1 MKSSIAI
8 AALVATAIGLG
19 AAATAFAQD
28 ATSSSAPPT
37 INGDAAAPPA
47 PGAMPPG
54 AGMMPARAM
63 MPHRAM
69 GPGELLLLACSPQG
83 TEALDG
89 ALLHLSYRLDLTADQ
104 KPLFQ
109 TFHDKAMADEST
121 FSDACKSNAP
131 AVADNGAKPD
141 FLDRLKGRLAV
152 DQARITALNDVL
164 PSFEALYATLSDTQ
178 KAALLPHRHMGMM
191 PWQHG
196 WKHNGGDGQQDGSGN
211 GSPA

>member
-19 AAATAFAQD
+19 AAASAFAQD
-28 ATSSSAPPT
+28 ATDSSSASAPPT
-37 INGDAAAPPA
+37 VNGDAAAPTA

-54 AGMMPARAM
+54 GMMPARAM

-69 GPGELLLLACSPQG
+69 GPGALLVLACSSEG
-83 TEALDG
+83 TEALDA

-121 FSDACKSNAP
+121 FADACKANAP
-131 AVADNGAKPD
+131 AAADNGAKPD
-141 FLDRLKGRLAV
+141 FLTRFKDRLAI

-164 PSFEALYATLSDTQ
+164 PSFEALYATLTDAQ
-178 KAALLPHRHMGMM
+178 KASLLPHRPMGMM

-196 WKHNGGDGQQDGSGN
+196 PRHDSGWGEDGDG
-211 GSPA
+211 SPT